1 MPGITTPEHAKRVAA
16 DTERHVAMLAATT
29 PVPPPDVVL
38 TPKREHFARL
48 VAAGFTQSDAYRQ
61 AFGTTTERN
70 ATVWVEST
78 ALAADPSVARRIDQ
92 LRAIATAHSTEAFA
106 VSRARVLAEMY
117 RIATADP
124 RKLLDAKGKPL
135 PLNELPD
142 ELAAAIEQVDIVTG
156 PDGQP
161 QYRYRLAR
169 KAPVIDQLA
178 KVLGMYEADNRQRSQ
193 ALADVIA
200 QAAQQAGAPSPRIG
214 PAQAPSAPPAGPAA
228 PAGPNTPASP
238 AEPA

>member
-1 MPGITTPEHAKRVAA
+1 MSHDTAIAA
-16 DTERHVAMLAATT
+16 
-29 PVPPPDVVL
+29 PVDADESAVVVL
-38 TPKREHFARL
+38 SPKRERFAQL
-48 VAAGFTQSDAYRQ
+48 VAHGFSLADAYRQ
-61 AFGTTTERN
+61 AYATTTTTQK
-70 ATVWVEST
+70 TVYTEAS
-78 ALAADPSVARRIDQ
+78 ALATHPEVARRIAH
-92 LRAIATAHSTEAFA
+92 LRTAVVVNATDGFA

-135 PLNELPD
+135 PLHELPD

-156 PDGQP
+156 PDGEP